1 MVYTSYRLDSAAL
14 RQVRVDV
21 FEHRLTSL
29 NAAAAA
35 YDQDGLAGRVVA
47 LWAEMKRRVAD
58 LPATAF
64 ERQSIDVHGFE
75 LWSAGQVVSH
85 LAEIGTDE
93 RSFWE
98 VFLSDPLPDPS
109 RAVIDAAGH
118 RPLRREASLNA
129 LDGLTAMFA
138 EIRER
143 LRFEPDTRRFSNHPV
158 FGLLNLK
165 GALLITCIHLSDQA
179 DLLDG
184 LATGHGR
191 QAA

>member
-1 MVYTSYRLDSAAL
+1 MAYTSYRLDSAAL

-29 NAAAAA
+29 NAAAVA
-35 YDQDGLAGRVVA
+35 YDQDDLAGRVVA
-47 LWAEMKRRVAD
+47 LWAELKRRVAG

-64 ERQSIDVHGFE
+64 ERQPRDVYGFE
-75 LWSAGQVVSH
+75 VWSAGQTVSQ
-85 LAEIGTDE
+85 LAEIGIDE

-98 VFLSDPLPDPS
+98 VFFSDPLPDPPS
-109 RAVIDAAGH
+109 SLLDAAGH
-118 RPLRREASLNA
+118 RPLRRDASLSA
-129 LDGLTAMFA
+129 LDGLMAMFT

-143 LRFEPDTRRFSNHPV
+143 LRFEPAEGRLSTHPV

-165 GALLITCIHLSDQA
+165 GALLITCIHLDDQ
-179 DLLDG
+179 LCRLDE
-184 LATGHGR
+184 LATYHGR